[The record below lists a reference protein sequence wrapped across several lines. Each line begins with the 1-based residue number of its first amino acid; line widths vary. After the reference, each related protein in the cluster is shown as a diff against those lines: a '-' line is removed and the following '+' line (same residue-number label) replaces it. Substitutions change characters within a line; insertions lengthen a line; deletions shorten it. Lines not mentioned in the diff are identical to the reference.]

1 VLLNLSDLHHGGYS
15 KEMST
20 FTNESY
26 NQENS
31 QINSNQVS
39 KSISRQSSKENS
51 KELSRLNKLLMSI
64 MSLLLFCLAW
74 QSMKM
79 GIANLSFYAA
89 NHYVETWLD
98 HKNLTD
104 AVEYQQALRSIND
117 ANGSHPDNSHYLIT
131 QGLVYEWAG
140 TGNLFSDDEEKT
152 RHLLKAKTYY
162 LDAVKLRP
170 TWPVTW
176 ATLAILKWRLG
187 EIDQQLI
194 DYLFQADKF
203 GQHTPEVNQ
212 AWLEVGFYLYQN
224 KSTFTAKIVKGL
236 RKHLEIIF
244 NDSRPDSRTMAI
256 DIIKRHQA
264 ERLACSW
271 LYNNEKFITHY
282 KSKIC
287 KPLLITNKQI

>member
-1 VLLNLSDLHHGGYS
+1 
-15 KEMST
+15 MST

-39 KSISRQSSKENS
+39 KSISKQSR
-51 KELSRLNKLLMSI
+51 KELSRLNKLLTVI
-64 MSLLLFCLAW
+64 MSLLLLCLAW

-79 GIANLSFYAA
+79 GKANLSFYAA
-89 NHYVETWLD
+89 NQYLETWLD
-98 HKNLTD
+98 LNNLTD
-104 AVEYQQALRSIND
+104 TVEYQKALRSIND
-117 ANGSHPDNSHYLIT
+117 ANRSHPDNSHYLIT

-140 TGNLFSDDEEKT
+140 TGSLFSDDKEKT
-152 RHLLKAKTYY
+152 QHLLKAKTYY

-256 DIIKRHQA
+256 AIIKRHQA

-271 LYNNEKFITHY
+271 LYNNEKFISHY

-287 KPLLITNKQI
+287 KSLPTTNNQE

>member
-1 VLLNLSDLHHGGYS
+1 
-15 KEMST
+15 MST
-20 FTNESY
+20 FTNKSY
-26 NQENS
+26 NQESS
-31 QINSNQVS
+31 QINSNQVN
-39 KSISRQSSKENS
+39 KSISRQSSKQNRN
-51 KELSRLNKLLMSI
+51 ELGRLNKLLMII
-64 MSLLLFCLAW
+64 MSLLLLFLVW

-79 GIANLSFYAA
+79 GKANLNFYTA
-89 NHYVETWLD
+89 NHYLETWLD
-98 HKNLTD
+98 NNKLTD
-104 AVEYQQALRSIND
+104 AVEYQEALRSIND
-117 ANGSHPDNSHYLIT
+117 ANGFHPNNSHYLIT

-140 TGNLFSDDEEKT
+140 TGDFFSDNKEKKQQFI
-152 RHLLKAKTYY
+152 KAKTYY

-224 KSTFTAKIVKGL
+224 KSTFTAKIVRGL
-236 RKHLEIIF
+236 RKHLEITF
-244 NDSRPDSRTMAI
+244 NDSRPDSRKLAI
-256 DIIKRHQA
+256 DIIKRHHA

-271 LYNNEKFITHY
+271 LFNNEKFISFY

-287 KPLLITNKQI
+287 KPSAITNNQV

>member
-1 VLLNLSDLHHGGYS
+1 
-15 KEMST
+15 MST
-20 FTNESY
+20 FSNNSSNKETN
-26 NQENS
+26 QINS
-31 QINSNQVS
+31 QIDSNHVS
-39 KSISRQSSKENS
+39 KSSRN
-51 KELSRLNKLLMSI
+51 ELSRLKRLLMLI
-64 MSLLLFCLAW
+64 MSLLLLSLAW
-74 QSMKM
+74 QSIKM
-79 GIANLSFYAA
+79 GKANLSFYAA
-89 NHYVETWLD
+89 NHYLETWLD
-98 HKNLTD
+98 INKLTD
-104 AVEYQQALRSIND
+104 VEEYQKALRSIND
-117 ANGSHPDNSHYLIT
+117 ANGFHPDNSHYLVT

-140 TGNLFSDDEEKT
+140 TGNIFSDEKE
-152 RHLLKAKTYY
+152 RKQQLLKAKAYY

-236 RKHLEIIF
+236 RKHLVITF
-244 NDSRPDSRTMAI
+244 NDPRPYSRKLAVA
-256 DIIKRHQA
+256 IIKRHQA

-271 LYNNEKFITHY
+271 LYNNEKFISLY
-282 KSKIC
+282 KAKIC
-287 KPLLITNKQI
+287 KPLPTSNNQE

>member
-1 VLLNLSDLHHGGYS
+1 
-15 KEMST
+15 MSA
-20 FTNESY
+20 FTNKSH

-39 KSISRQSSKENS
+39 KSIGKQSRN
-51 KELSRLNKLLMSI
+51 ELSRLNKLLMII
-64 MSLLLFCLAW
+64 MSLLLLCLAW

-79 GIANLSFYAA
+79 GKANLSFYAA
-89 NHYVETWLD
+89 NHYLETWLD
-98 HKNLTD
+98 NKNLTD
-104 AVEYQQALRSIND
+104 ALEYQKALRSIND
-117 ANGSHPDNSHYLIT
+117 ANRAHPDNSHYLIT

-140 TGNLFSDDEEKT
+140 TDNLFSDHKEKKQK
-152 RHLLKAKTYY
+152 LLKAKAYY
-162 LDAVKLRP
+162 LDAVQLRP

-212 AWLEVGFYLYQN
+212 AWLEVGLYLYQN

-236 RKHLEIIF
+236 RKHLIITF
-244 NDSRPDSRTMAI
+244 NDARPDSRKLAI

-271 LYNNEKFITHY
+271 LYNNEKFISYY

-287 KPLLITNKQI
+287 KPFSTT